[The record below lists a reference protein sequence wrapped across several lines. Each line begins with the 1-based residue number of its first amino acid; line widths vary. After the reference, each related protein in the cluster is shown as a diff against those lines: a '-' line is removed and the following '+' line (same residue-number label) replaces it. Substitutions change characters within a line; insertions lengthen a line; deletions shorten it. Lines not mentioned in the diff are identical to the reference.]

1 MFISVE
7 VNFKPSSTQN
17 VPSLLSLFPSL
28 SLSFPFKRMLLRQC
42 ISKQQTYWM
51 NDNGL
56 QALFNIQQC
65 SQCRNSKAWLT
76 VYKICWK
83 SPPLSLCLSLCHFE
97 SKILFANFHIIC
109 GIFLRKNTLLTSWF
123 VSVSSCMIWWN
134 QPLYNW
140 TFSICIQH
148 EMWCVLEIQP
158 QLMFSATEIMQ
169 CFVAEYKMKCG
180 YNVDNSIISASQTEW
195 NLPK

>member
-1 MFISVE
+1 MFRHC
-7 VNFKPSSTQN
+7 SSYSPLS
-17 VPSLLSLFPSL
+17 PSLFLLNECCCGSVFLS
-28 SLSFPFKRMLLRQC
+28 
-42 ISKQQTYWM
+42 SKLIGWTIMVCKLY
-51 NDNGL
+51 L
-56 QALFNIQQC
+56 IFN
-65 SQCRNSKAWLT
+65 NAVNAAT
-76 VYKICWK
+76 VKLDWQSTK
-83 SPPLSLCLSLCHFE
+83 FAGNPPLSLCLSLCHFE

-123 VSVSSCMIWWN
+123 VSVSSRMIWWN